1 MNYDNLNVEEFAALS
16 HMTENLVRQ
25 WIREEKIKAK
35 KLGKSYSIP
44 RSELDRL
51 LMVDK
56 GQATSTHEVIIAKLQ
71 AENKTLKM
79 QLDTVKTFLKGAS
92 SVIGD

>member
-1 MNYDNLNVEEFAALS
+1 MNYDNLNVEEFTTLS
-16 HMTENLVRQ
+16 HMTPNLVRQ
-25 WIREEKIKAK
+25 WIREGKIKAK

-56 GQATSTHEVIIAKLQ
+56 GQASATTEVLIAKLQ
-71 AENKTLKM
+71 AENQILKQ
-79 QLDTVKTFLKGAS
+79 QLTAARSFLKGAAN
-92 SVIGD
+92 VLGE

>member
-1 MNYDNLNVEEFAALS
+1 MNYDNLNVDEFATLS

-25 WIREEKIKAK
+25 WIREGKIKAK

-56 GQATSTHEVIIAKLQ
+56 GQASATTEVMIAKLQ
-71 AENKTLKM
+71 AENQILKQ
-79 QLDTVKTFLKGAS
+79 QLTAARSFLKTAA
-92 SVIGD
+92 SVIGE